1 MSTKSKQRQTDKLP
15 LTSRQEDT
23 HTETN
28 NKLTDRRRQRD
39 TERCKDRQTN

>member
-15 LTSRQEDT
+15 LTNRQEDT
-23 HTETN
+23 HRETN
-28 NKLTDRRRQRD
+28 DKLADRGRQRD